1 MTAAP
6 PASAAARLLLAA
18 AAGAALAALSGSTP
32 AAARPGT
39 LTLLA
44 TVQSAHAL
52 RPADHSR
59 SANAPI
65 TQSVAG
71 NYAAPHWK
79 ATGAGTTRVRET
91 TGLPSPDP
99 AR

>member
-1 MTAAP
+1 MSP
-6 PASAAARLLLAA
+6 PPVSAACRLLLAA

-44 TVQSAHAL
+44 TVQSAPAL
-52 RPADHSR
+52 LPADHSR
-59 SANAPI
+59 PANAPI

-71 NYAAPHWK
+71 NYGAPHWK
-79 ATGAGTTRVRET
+79 ATGAGATRVRET
-91 TGLPSPDP
+91 TGLPSPGP
-99 AR
+99 RR